1 MKIATIPIKWLVVT
15 GVPLSARRL
24 IELREQVD
32 HLGIDHGDLVAIKAL
47 WDSLRQAESDE
58 TA

>member
-1 MKIATIPIKWLVVT
+1 MKIATIPFKWIVATDLS
-15 GVPLSARRL
+15 LSARRL

>member
-1 MKIATIPIKWLVVT
+1 MKIATIPIKWIAAIEFS
-15 GVPLSARRL
+15 LSARRL

>member
-1 MKIATIPIKWLVVT
+1 MKIAIIPIKWAVAT
-15 GVPLSARRL
+15 DFSLSARRL

-32 HLGIDHGDLVAIKAL
+32 HLGIDDGDLVAIQAL

>member
-1 MKIATIPIKWLVVT
+1 MKIATIPIKWIAAIEFS
-15 GVPLSARRL
+15 LSARRL

-32 HLGIDHGDLVAIKAL
+32 HLGIDHGDLAAIRAL
-47 WDSLRQAESDE
+47 WDRLRQAESDE

>member
-1 MKIATIPIKWLVVT
+1 MKIAIIPFKWIVAT
-15 GVPLSARRL
+15 DFSLSARRL

-32 HLGIDHGDLVAIKAL
+32 HLGIDDGDLVTIKAL
-47 WDSLRQAESDE
+47 SDSLRQAESDE